1 MEQKIEEIEMWKR
14 PFQEKLGF
22 IQAQL
27 KAPKDKPNDYAHF
40 MYRSAESILG
50 NLKPWLQQTKC
61 TVTLMDEPIVVGDR
75 TYIKS
80 SATLTDIAGTS
91 YTVQSVAR
99 EPQAA
104 KGKDES
110 QITGGAVSYARKY
123 ALCGLFAIDDS
134 SQDPDETNKGDKE
147 SVKDKV
153 DKVNHKIDSRVDNL
167 DPSLKRTSKQ
177 SQESPKPEE
186 PEAQPKVNAKMIYQL
201 QNLFEETGKKI
212 DESLV
217 LYKVTKLE
225 DLTVKQGKHLYS
237 FLLNWKKNHAQQV

>member
-153 DKVNHKIDSRVDNL
+153 DKVIHKIDSRVDNL
-167 DPSLKRTSKQ
+167 DPSLKRTPKQ
-177 SQESPKPEE
+177 SINQKMVNDFQIACQKTKTAIMNVLNVYKVGNIEELTQEQYQKAMHQLSVKY
-186 PEAQPKVNAKMIYQL
+186 AKM
-201 QNLFEETGKKI
+201 
-212 DESLV
+212 
-217 LYKVTKLE
+217 
-225 DLTVKQGKHLYS
+225 
-237 FLLNWKKNHAQQV
+237 KNENKA